1 MSGDSMFGT
10 DGVRGPAGQGV
21 LTALEC
27 LRLGATLTSLWAGE
41 RPSIALARDTRQ
53 SGALLASSVAAGI
66 SAAGGTPL
74 DFGVLPTPA
83 LALLVESLPDCVAGL
98 MITASHNPWPDN
110 GLKFFGAD
118 GHKLGNARQEQLE
131 QAYRKA
137 RDVGEVPGAGCAPG
151 AVEDRAA
158 WAHAAYVDALVG
170 GARCRLDG
178 LKLVV
183 DHASG
188 AAAAVL
194 PEVLES
200 LGAEVLNVAP
210 VPDGCNINE
219 GTGAVHPQ
227 RAAEA
232 VRANAA
238 WGGVVVDGDA
248 DRIFLVDEAGT
259 IHDGDAILGALAGA
273 MQAEGAL
280 RGGGVVGT
288 VTTGAGLESFLGA
301 RGLTLLRT
309 PVGDRHVAEAM
320 DREGFNLGGE
330 ASGHVLTPDCC
341 PSGDGTRVAV
351 DVIGRAVSAGQSLAE
366 LLGEVPRFP
375 VAHRRVDAGDRPPL
389 GALESLQ
396 VVLREADAALRAV
409 DGRQLVRYSGTEPI
423 LRVQVEGKD
432 QDRVEA
438 WADRIA
444 SAAADAIV
452 GAN

>member
-1 MSGDSMFGT
+1 MSGDSIFGT
-10 DGVRGPAGQGV
+10 DGVRGPAGEGV

-27 LRLGATLTSLWAGE
+27 LRLGATLTNQWPGE

-98 MITASHNPWPDN
+98 MITASHNPWSDN

-118 GHKLGNARQEQLE
+118 GHKLSDDRQDQLE
-131 QAYRKA
+131 RGYRSA
-137 RDVGEVPGAGCAPG
+137 RDAGDVPGAGRPPG
-151 AVEDRAA
+151 DVEDRSA
-158 WAHAAYVDALVG
+158 WAHAAYVDALVA
-170 GARCRLDG
+170 GARSRLDG

-194 PEVLES
+194 PEVLQS
-200 LGAEVLNVAP
+200 LGAEVIQVAP
-210 VPDGCNINE
+210 TPDGCNINE

-227 RAAEA
+227 LAAAA
-232 VRANAA
+232 VESLGA
-238 WGGVVVDGDA
+238 WGGVVVDGDG
-248 DRIFLVDEAGT
+248 DRIFLIDEGGT

-273 MQAEGAL
+273 MQGEGAL

-288 VTTGAGLESFLGA
+288 VTTGAGLEAFLGA
-301 RGLTLLRT
+301 RGLDLVRT
-309 PVGDRHVAEAM
+309 QVGDRHVAEAM
-320 DREGFNLGGE
+320 EREGFNLGGE
-330 ASGHVLTPDCC
+330 ASGHVLTPDHC
-341 PSGDGTRVAV
+341 PSGDGSRVAI
-351 DVIGRAVSAGQSLAE
+351 DVIGRAVSGGLLLSE

-375 VAHRRVDAGDRPPL
+375 VAHRRVDAGSRPPL
-389 GALESLQ
+389 EALTGLQ
-396 VVLREADAALRAV
+396 AVLREADDALQAV
-409 DGRQLVRYSGTEPI
+409 EGRQLVRYSGTEPI
-423 LRVQVEGKD
+423 LRVQVEGKHL
-432 QDRVEA
+432 DRVEA

-444 SAAADAIV
+444 AAAAAAIAA
-452 GAN
+452 AN